1 MTISSL
7 VRSSTSCVRLN
18 WDFWHRGTMVCDK
31 TSLPYWGCQPRSY
44 AQRRNPKVLIW
55 QRADSESGFFGWLW
69 IAWIWAVGTWP
80 KRTQS
85 GWNNQKKK
93 PLSTVISCY
102 ICTYS
107 TPIFAGQLPILLG
120 NHFHPGKKAAWAAA
134 SEAEARPWLAPGA
147 PATSAG
153 LTWWG

>member
-107 TPIFAGQLPILLG
+107 TPIFAVNSPYCWATTSIRAKKP
-120 NHFHPGKKAAWAAA
+120 PGRLRRK
-134 SEAEARPWLAPGA
+134 RRHGRGWLRVHLQHLRG
-147 PATSAG
+147 
-153 LTWWG
+153 